1 MTEPLKPRI
10 DFSGPLEPGQNDALK
25 MAKTFSGP
33 QAEHFAPVLKEE
45 ELADEGQAE
54 AAVEAAC
61 GLSAVSGAGWSPRG

>member
-54 AAVEAAC
+54 AAVEAA
-61 GLSAVSGAGWSPRG
+61 SAA